1 MACDGAP
8 FPVMPFLSQGD
19 VPHLLHSY
27 GYWAVAAIIALE
39 SMAIPLPG
47 EATLIAAAIIAGTSH
62 ELDIALVIAAAAIGA
77 ILGDNIGFW
86 IGRALGYRLVLRYG
100 RYIGLDESRIK
111 LGQYLFLR
119 HGGAIVFFG
128 RFVSLLRAFAAFI
141 AGANRMPWPHFL
153 AFNATGAVLWSVL
166 YGVGAYDLG
175 TEAHRMAGPIG
186 IVVGGAAAVAI
197 LAAIFYVRRH
207 AGELEAAAEKALPGG
222 LPLPRTLRRRKRG
235 IGAPG

>member
-1 MACDGAP
+1 
-8 FPVMPFLSQGD
+8 MPFLSQGD

-47 EATLIAAAIIAGTSH
+47 EVTLIAAAIIAGTSH
-62 ELDIALVIAAAAIGA
+62 ELDIAFVIAAAAIGA

-86 IGRALGYRLVLRYG
+86 IGRELGYRLVLRYG
-100 RYIGLDESRIK
+100 RYIGLGEARVK

-141 AGANRMPWPHFL
+141 AGANRMRWLRFL
-153 AFNATGAVLWSVL
+153 AFNAAGAILWSVL
-166 YGVGAYDLG
+166 YGLGAYYLG
-175 TEAHRMAGPIG
+175 KEARRMAGPIG
-186 IVVGGAAAVAI
+186 IVMGGAAAVAI
-197 LAAIFYVRRH
+197 LATVFYLRRH
-207 AGELEAAAEKALPGG
+207 AGELEADAEKALPGG
-222 LPLPRTLRRRKRG
+222 LQPVRKFRRKRVE
-235 IGAPG
+235 

>member
-1 MACDGAP
+1 
-8 FPVMPFLSQGD
+8 VLPFLSRGD

-62 ELDIALVIAAAAIGA
+62 ELDIAFVIVAAALGA

-86 IGRALGYRLVLRYG
+86 LGRELGYRLVLRYG
-100 RYIGLDESRIK
+100 PYIGLGESRIK
-111 LGQYLFLR
+111 LGQYLFQR

-141 AGANRMPWPHFL
+141 AGANRMRWSHFL
-153 AFNATGAVLWSVL
+153 AFNAAGAVLWSAF
-166 YGVGAYDLG
+166 YGLGAYYLG
-175 TEAHRMAGPIG
+175 KEARHMAGPIG
-186 IVVGGAAAVAI
+186 LIIGGVAAVFL
-197 LAAIFYVRRH
+197 LAALFYLHRH
-207 AGELEAAAEKALPGG
+207 EGELEVEAEKALPGA
-222 LPLPRTLRRRKRG
+222 LPPVGKMRRKKHTRG
-235 IGAPG
+235 SPG

>member
-1 MACDGAP
+1 
-8 FPVMPFLSQGD
+8 MPFLSQGD

-62 ELDIALVIAAAAIGA
+62 ELDIALVIAAAASGA
-77 ILGDNIGFW
+77 ILGDNTGFW

-100 RYIGLDESRIK
+100 RYIGLGESRIK

-141 AGANRMPWPHFL
+141 AGANRMPWPRFL
-153 AFNATGAVLWSVL
+153 AFNAAGAVLWSVL

-175 TEAHRMAGPIG
+175 KEAHRMAGPIG

-197 LAAIFYVRRH
+197 LATIFYLRRH
-207 AGELEAAAEKALPGG
+207 AGELEAKAEKALPGG
-222 LPLPRTLRRRKRG
+222 LPLPRKLRRRKRA
-235 IGAPG
+235 IGSPG